1 MDDELTKKQELVSF
15 EFVLHKALLPFYT
28 KAPLHALIRFLD
40 CSPAGVVSKTNSE
53 LGVGERPRYETV
65 SLPQTE
71 LARPRLHQHQRRRRD
86 QNEEVT
92 NTGPE
97 EDFVVHDPYGV
108 VVRYTPGEPT
118 PAPLPLP
125 PPPQEYEG
133 PTVELDSRLR
143 KMFSYQFGKGKS
155 FLLRCT
161 PEELVRR
168 TENLPLFVLLY
179 LKAPTDSRV
188 LASCVL
194 PLSRMFPLADALK
207 VVPTETDEH
216 AEKRQMINENA
227 NTAGRFKLLFDL
239 NSRPVGWISIE
250 CRYSKTNLQ
259 SAFFSFHLLSH
270 INSFFRIH

>member
-1 MDDELTKKQELVSF
+1 MNVDDSTPKQELVSF

-28 KAPLHALIRFLD
+28 KSSLHALIRFLD
-40 CSPAGVVSKTNSE
+40 CSPAGLVSKTNSE

-71 LARPRLHQHQRRRRD
+71 LARPRLHQHSRHRSGSD
-86 QNEEVT
+86 QTEDVT
-92 NTGPE
+92 TGPE

-108 VVRYTPGEPT
+108 VVRYTPGDPT

-125 PPPQEYEG
+125 RIQQEYEG

-143 KMFSYQFGKGKS
+143 KMFSYRFGKGKS

-179 LKAPTDSRV
+179 LKAPSDSRV

-194 PLSRMFPLADALK
+194 PLARMFPLADALR
-207 VVPTETDEH
+207 VAPSETDEQV
-216 AEKRQMINENA
+216 EKRQMIDENPSS
-227 NTAGRFKLLFDL
+227 AGRFKLLFDL
-239 NSRPVGWISIE
+239 NSRPIGWISIE
-250 CRYSKTNLQ
+250 CRYSKSLLFCLLP
-259 SAFFSFHLLSH
+259 FFIQIL
-270 INSFFRIH
+270 